1 MFRILFR
8 LLSRSPNYIKTFG
21 LFHGLRLLLAIEMP
35 VSANSDETR
44 SYAVPG
50 YQHPIT
56 LRRTISDHSIFW
68 QNIVRLQY
76 DSSEFVHRQR
86 LMQDYQ
92 AMLARGEK
100 PLIIDCGANIGL
112 SVILFA
118 HEFPEAQIIAV
129 EPNDDN
135 FAMLQENARH
145 FGNRI
150 TPLKG
155 GIWNAS
161 GKLSIRNPEA
171 GAAGFQ
177 VEIADDGTIQAYT
190 IDEICA
196 MAGVT
201 APFLVKVDIE
211 GAQKQLFSS
220 NTAWVEN
227 THLIVI
233 ELEDW
238 LLPWQGTSQ
247 PFFKTL
253 TQYPYEYLM
262 AGDTLFC
269 FRNFQA

>member
-1 MFRILFR
+1 MINILFR
-8 LLSRSPNYIKTFG
+8 LLSRSPNYIKAFG
-21 LFHGLRLLLAIEMP
+21 LFDGLRLLLAIEMP
-35 VSANSDETR
+35 VPARSKQIR

-50 YQHPIT
+50 YTRPIT
-56 LRRTISDHSIFW
+56 LRRTVSDHSIFW
-68 QNIVRLQY
+68 QNIVRRQY
-76 DSSEFVHRQR
+76 DSREFVHRQR

-92 AMLARGEK
+92 SMLARGEK
-100 PLIIDCGANIGL
+100 PLLIDCGANIGL
-112 SVILFA
+112 SVLHFA
-118 HEFPEAQIIAV
+118 HEFPEAQIIAI
-129 EPNDDN
+129 EPDDDN
-135 FAMLQENARH
+135 FKLLRKNTRY

-155 GIWNAS
+155 GVWNAS

-177 VEIADDGTIQAYT
+177 VEIADDGAIQAYT
-190 IDEICA
+190 IDEICT
-196 MAGVT
+196 MAGVK

-211 GAQKQLFSS
+211 GAQKQLFSN
-220 NTAWVEN
+220 NTAWAEN

-247 PFFKTL
+247 AFFKTL

-269 FRNFQA
+269 FRDFQN